1 MKKTKL
7 YIAAALLI
15 QAAAFIMLFIILCVK
30 KKSIGEALLAVAFA
44 GGAAGIALILSDSSD
59 ELARRGAALK
69 KSVDYEDVDEPE
81 DTIYDEEIEDVQC

>member
-1 MKKTKL
+1 
-7 YIAAALLI
+7 
-15 QAAAFIMLFIILCVK
+15 MLFIILCVK

-59 ELARRGAALK
+59 ELMRRRAALK
-69 KSVDYEDVDEPE
+69 KNVDYDEDDEPE

>member
-44 GGAAGIALILSDSSD
+44 GGAAG
-59 ELARRGAALK
+59 
-69 KSVDYEDVDEPE
+69 
-81 DTIYDEEIEDVQC
+81 